1 MNRISQRF
9 LRSLPPLVA
18 ALLLLLSCASAIA
31 QTQHQHV
38 HQSAPAVMPFET
50 SKTIHFFRMTESGGV
65 ERVVTRDADA
75 VDQIALIQQH
85 LQHEATRFTRGDYSD
100 PAALHGA
107 TMPGLKELQTGAPK
121 IRVSY
126 APLPTGA
133 QITFETADLHL
144 LTAIHRWFGAQL
156 SEHGA
161 DAKAE

>member
-1 MNRISQRF
+1 MNRISQCM
-9 LRSLPPLVA
+9 LRSAHPLV
-18 ALLLLLSCASAIA
+18 ALLLLLGCASAIA
-31 QTQHQHV
+31 QTQQQHIHQM
-38 HQSAPAVMPFET
+38 SPTVMPFDT

-65 ERVVTRDADA
+65 ERVVTRDSSAADQ
-75 VDQIALIQQH
+75 VALIQQH
-85 LQHEATRFTRGDYSD
+85 LQHEAARFKRGDYSD

-107 TMPGLKELQTGAPK
+107 TMPGLKELQTGAGK
-121 IRVSY
+121 IKISY

-133 QITFETADLHL
+133 QISFETADVHL